1 MKTNEKKNTSAKKKL
16 IPAVAMLTTSAV
28 MLSTATYAWF
38 TLNREVEVDGLQ
50 MSATASNS
58 LEISLGDLSGNTI
71 STPAVD
77 SATWTKKI
85 AVSDYYKTI
94 GKLKPASSDSAT
106 GLYQIG
112 DESLIYAGGTKVNDD
127 APVVAVKNS
136 DTAKLEPG
144 KATTKIAQDDK
155 KSGYFIDVPMWIRS
169 SDKTSTPDVYCTVTI
184 VDGEND
190 EKGSNDELK
199 NAVRVAILP
208 ISEGNTPSALTGSS
222 TLTGDTALTATI
234 EDGESASIF
243 ALNKVTYS
251 TDTVLSAIADKYS
264 EAVKKAPTIVDANNS
279 DDTATTAKN
288 TVVFRMPKATDD
300 AYGYESFIVRVWLE
314 GESTSC
320 SDLTAN
326 QDWNINFDF
335 SLDSRD
341 GI

>member
-1 MKTNEKKNTSAKKKL
+1 M
-16 IPAVAMLTTSAV
+16 
-28 MLSTATYAWF
+28 
-38 TLNREVEVDGLQ
+38 
-50 MSATASNS
+50 
-58 LEISLGDLSGNTI
+58 
-71 STPAVD
+71 
-77 SATWTKKI
+77 
-85 AVSDYYKTI
+85 YK
-94 GKLKPASSDSAT
+94 
-106 GLYQIG
+106 IG

-155 KSGYFIDVPMWIRS
+155 NSGYFIDVPMWIRS

-208 ISEGNTPSALTGSS
+208 ISEGSTPSELTGSS
-222 TLTGDTALTATI
+222 TLTGDTALTAII
-234 EDGESASIF
+234 EDSESASIF
-243 ALNKVTYS
+243 ALNKETYS

-288 TVVFRMPKATDD
+288 TAVFKMPKATDG

-341 GI
+341 GN